1 MSTNKDRLARF
12 WRDSRATVAVEMAL
26 LAPLLLFMVMVAVDV
41 SLAIRTR
48 TEIQRAS
55 YAGAIYAVFKGY
67 NVSAMTTAAQ
77 SATSRARVTVQVTP
91 FCSQGVGVSTLS
103 SGVCDPNADYSLFES
118 TAGKP
123 ATYVQV
129 VCTGSYM
136 PFLVNFWKL
145 LGSVDINGGWTF
157 TQTSTA
163 RIS

>member
-1 MSTNKDRLARF
+1 MSTNKNMLTRF
-12 WRDSRATVAVEMAL
+12 WRDSRATVAVEMAFL
-26 LAPLLLFMVMVAVDV
+26 LPILLFLLMIAVDA

-48 TEIQRAS
+48 KEVEDAS

-67 NVSAMTTAAQ
+67 NVSAMTSAAQ
-77 SATSRARVTVQVTP
+77 SATSRAKVTVQVNP

-129 VCTGSYM
+129 VCTGSYN
-136 PFLVNFWKL
+136 PFLANFWKL
-145 LGSVDINGGWTF
+145 LGAADDGNHWTF
-157 TQTSTA
+157 TATSTA